1 MSACPDKA
9 MLLHGLV
16 DGELD
21 AINAAA
27 CEAHLKVCDACNV
40 EYLRL
45 LALRRE
51 LAGTGVSH
59 AAPERLRAGIEA
71 MLAAEDAASVSASA
85 VPTPAR
91 AIRRAA
97 PWAAGGLGGL
107 LAATLAVMFVVPQ
120 VTEAGVERQL
130 VANHIRSLMV
140 GHLTDVA
147 TSDQHVVRPWFNGK
161 ADIAPPVPELAAE
174 GFPLVGGRL
183 DYVDG
188 HVAPAIVYRRR
199 LHTVNL
205 FVWPAEGRLMN
216 EARTAR
222 RDGYSLTEWTS
233 GGLRFAA
240 VSDIEPADL
249 QRFKTAFIA
258 HSPEPSH

>member
-1 MSACPDKA
+1 MSACADKA
-9 MLLHGLV
+9 MLLQGLV

-21 AINAAA
+21 AVNAAA
-27 CEAHLKVCDACNV
+27 CEAHRKVCDACNA

-51 LAGTGVSH
+51 LTAPGVSH
-59 AAPERLRAGIEA
+59 AAPDRLRANIEA
-71 MLAAEDAASVSASA
+71 MMAAESAPQAAAA
-85 VPTPAR
+85 PAR
-91 AIRRAA
+91 PARRAA
-97 PWAAGGLGGL
+97 PWAAGGLGGLGGL

-120 VTEAGVERQL
+120 VTEAGLERQL
-130 VANHIRSLMV
+130 VSSHIRSLMV

-161 ADIAPPVPELAAE
+161 VDIAPPVPELAAE

-188 HVAPAIVYRRR
+188 HVAPAIVYKRR

-205 FVWPAEGRLMN
+205 FVWPAEGRVLN
-216 EARTAR
+216 EARSAR
-222 RDGYSLTEWTS
+222 RDGYSLAEWTS

-249 QRFKTAFIA
+249 QRFKAAFIA
-258 HSPEPSH
+258 SSSAPSH

>member
-1 MSACPDKA
+1 
-9 MLLHGLV
+9 
-16 DGELD
+16 
-21 AINAAA
+21 
-27 CEAHLKVCDACNV
+27 
-40 EYLRL
+40 
-45 LALRRE
+45 
-51 LAGTGVSH
+51 
-59 AAPERLRAGIEA
+59 
-71 MLAAEDAASVSASA
+71 
-85 VPTPAR
+85 
-91 AIRRAA
+91 
-97 PWAAGGLGGL
+97 LGGL

-120 VTEAGVERQL
+120 VTEAGIERQL
-130 VANHIRSLMV
+130 VASHVRSLMV

-161 ADIAPPVPELAAE
+161 VDIAPPVPELAAE

-188 HVAPAIVYRRR
+188 HVAPAIVYKRR

-205 FVWPAEGRLMN
+205 FVWPADGRLLN

-222 RDGYSLTEWTS
+222 RDGYSLVEWTS

-249 QRFKTAFIA
+249 QRFKAAFVA
-258 HSPEPSH
+258 RASEPSH

>member
-9 MLLHGLV
+9 MLLQGLV

-21 AINAAA
+21 AVNAAA
-27 CEAHLKVCDACNV
+27 CEAHLKVCDACNA

-51 LAGTGVSH
+51 LTAPGVSH
-59 AAPERLRAGIEA
+59 AAPERLRASIEA
-71 MLAAEDAASVSASA
+71 MMAAEGAPQTAAPQ
-85 VPTPAR
+85 PTA
-91 AIRRAA
+91 RRAA
-97 PWAAGGLGGL
+97 PRTSLAAAGGLGGL

-120 VTEAGVERQL
+120 MTEAGVERQL
-130 VANHIRSLMV
+130 VSNHIRSLMV

-161 ADIAPPVPELAAE
+161 VDIAPPVPELSAD

-188 HVAPAIVYRRR
+188 HVAPAIIYKRR

-205 FVWPAEGRLMN
+205 FIWPAEGRLLN
-216 EARTAR
+216 ETRTAR
-222 RDGYSLTEWTS
+222 RDGYSLVEWTS
-233 GGLRFAA
+233 GGLRYAA

-249 QRFKTAFIA
+249 QRFKTAFVA
-258 HSPEPSH
+258 RSSESSH

>member
-1 MSACPDKA
+1 MSACADKA
-9 MLLHGLV
+9 MLLQGLV

-21 AINAAA
+21 AVNAAA
-27 CEAHLKVCDACNV
+27 CEAHLKVCDACNT

-51 LAGTGVSH
+51 LAAPGVAY
-59 AAPERLRAGIEA
+59 AAPERLRANIEA
-71 MLAAEDAASVSASA
+71 MLAAETAAET
-85 VPTPAR
+85 PTRRP
-91 AIRRAA
+91 IRRGA

-130 VANHIRSLMV
+130 VANHVRSLMV

-147 TSDQHVVRPWFNGK
+147 TSNQHVVRPWFNGK
-161 ADIAPPVPELAAE
+161 VDIAPPVPELAAE

-188 HVAPAIVYRRR
+188 HVAPAIVYKRR

-205 FVWPAEGRLMN
+205 FVWPAEGRVLN
-216 EARTAR
+216 EARSTR

-249 QRFKTAFIA
+249 QRFKAAFINGSSA
-258 HSPEPSH
+258 PSH